1 MDRKAEV
8 WKYILLIVAV
18 AGQIIGFLFLFINV
32 VAAFIFYGFYIL
44 TFIML
49 LLLFILDRKKEKD
62 KEEFDD
68 YTDY

>member
-32 VAAFIFYGFYIL
+32 VAAFIFLRFLYSNFYYV
-44 TFIML
+44 TPAVYMGS
-49 LLLFILDRKKEKD
+49 EKG
-62 KEEFDD
+62 KRQRRI
-68 YTDY
+68 

>member
-44 TFIML
+44 TFITL
-49 LLLFILDRKKEKD
+49 LLLSIWDRKKEKT
-62 KEEFDD
+62 KKNLSD

>member
-44 TFIML
+44 TFITL
-49 LLLFILDRKKEKD
+49 LLLFIWDRKKEKD

>member
-1 MDRKAEV
+1 
-8 WKYILLIVAV
+8 
-18 AGQIIGFLFLFINV
+18 

-49 LLLFILDRKKEKD
+49 LLLFIWDRKKEKD

>member
-49 LLLFILDRKKEKD
+49 LLLFIWDRKKGKRQRRI
-62 KEEFDD
+62 
-68 YTDY
+68 

>member
-8 WKYILLIVAV
+8 WKYILLIVAI

-44 TFIML
+44 TFITL
-49 LLLFILDRKKEKD
+49 LLLFIWDRKKEKD
-62 KEEFDD
+62 KEEFED